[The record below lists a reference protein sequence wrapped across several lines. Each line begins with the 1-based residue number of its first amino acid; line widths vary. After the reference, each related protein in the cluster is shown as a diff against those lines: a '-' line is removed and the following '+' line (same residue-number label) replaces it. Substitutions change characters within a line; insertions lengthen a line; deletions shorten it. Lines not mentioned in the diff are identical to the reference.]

1 MMKTEINKKLTI
13 EKTAF
18 LILIVSYSF
27 MKCNSLQ
34 LLLSFYANNLKFTH
48 ADLYQKIENKY
59 KLKLGKT
66 MPIIKGGFKRKKGQL
81 GEEK

>member
-1 MMKTEINKKLTI
+1 MMKTDINKKLTI

-18 LILIVSYSF
+18 LIASYSF

-34 LLLSFYANNLKFTH
+34 LLLPFYTNNLKFTH

-59 KLKLGKT
+59 KLKLGNNQK
-66 MPIIKGGFKRKKGQL
+66 MVWCR
-81 GEEK
+81 

>member
-18 LILIVSYSF
+18 LIVSYSF
-27 MKCNSLQ
+27 MKYNSLQ
-34 LLLSFYANNLKFTH
+34 LLLSFYTNNLKFTH

-59 KLKLGKT
+59 KLKLGKQCQQRPFFT
-66 MPIIKGGFKRKKGQL
+66 L
-81 GEEK
+81 